1 MKQYFIKCSI
11 VATVAAI
18 GYTASFVV
26 VRFAKPEFV
35 NTNDGP
41 KAAFKSFYYP
51 LCYISASRPIWHSRV
66 RDGWLE
72 IQIDWI
78 NRGNGYLY
86 FIWDGYEAR
95 ASYSADLHNVKEH
108 DVVLAHF
115 GYELMTWDDFSS
127 HLVPYIDKVK
137 PANQGAAIAASSPS
151 VR

>member
-1 MKQYFIKCSI
+1 MKQKFINCSI
-11 VATVAAI
+11 VAIVAAI

-26 VRFAKPEFV
+26 IRVAKPEIV

-41 KAAFKSFYYP
+41 TAAFKSFYYP
-51 LCYISASRPIWHSRV
+51 LCYISASRPIWHSRG

-72 IQIDWI
+72 VQIDWI

-95 ASYSADLHNVKEH
+95 ASCSADLHNVKEH

-115 GYELMTWDDFSS
+115 RYELVTWDDFSS
-127 HLVPYIDKVK
+127 RLVPYIDKVK